1 MFKQFF
7 IFIFIAFMTTALQS
21 CKAKTCDAANNV
33 IEDKSSRK
41 SKNVG
46 LFSKKE
52 RRRARW

>member
-1 MFKQFF
+1 MFKYFLIL
-7 IFIFIAFMTTALQS
+7 IFSAYMLTTLQS
-21 CKAKTCDAANNV
+21 CKAKTCDASNNV

-52 RRRARW
+52 RRKARW

>member
-7 IFIFIAFMTTALQS
+7 ILIVMALMSTAFYS

>member
-1 MFKQFF
+1 MFKQFL
-7 IFIFIAFMTTALQS
+7 ILIVIAFMTTAFYS